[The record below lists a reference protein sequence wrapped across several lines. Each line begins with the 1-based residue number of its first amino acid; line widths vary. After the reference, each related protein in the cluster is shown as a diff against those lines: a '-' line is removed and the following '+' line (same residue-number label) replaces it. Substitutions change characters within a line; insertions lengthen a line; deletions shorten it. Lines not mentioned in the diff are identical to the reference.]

1 MYRCEAVSAEA
12 FVQQLACNLVNHG
25 YWFYTVGHVPP
36 GKDPRAVDR
45 KLIDGYGLEISKWQR
60 ARLKAKGHAKLSY
73 LRHERFFV
81 LLATAGEHIFYQRE
95 GRVLDVRRQPIV
107 FDGYSIGCSK
117 GSDGRYHASVK
128 IHADTFNER
137 RAYLL
142 GLAPHRSA
150 DTLVRAFQSVQFTP
164 YARVRRQ
171 LLRLLREVNDARR
184 AAGFVPVPISALQ
197 LRRVPVKVF
206 ADEAAT
212 TSSSTT
218 NIASARSV
226 VAVNAAV
233 FQSKVI

>member
-1 MYRCEAVSAEA
+1 MYRCEALSAEA

-25 YWFYTVGHVPP
+25 YWFYTVGLVPP
-36 GKDPRAVDR
+36 GKDLQAVDR
-45 KLIDGYGLEISKWQR
+45 KLIEGYGLELSKWQR
-60 ARLKAKGHAKLSY
+60 ARRKANGHAKLSY

-81 LLATAGEHIFYQRE
+81 LLATAGEHIFYRRE
-95 GRVLDVRRQPIV
+95 GRVRDIRREPIV

-142 GLAPHRSA
+142 GLALHRSA
-150 DTLVRAFQSVQFTP
+150 DNLARELESVRFTP

-171 LLRLLREVNDARR
+171 LLRLLREVNDTRR
-184 AAGFVPVPISALQ
+184 EAGFAAVSMSALR

-206 ADEAAT
+206 DDLNT
-212 TSSSTT
+212 QSK
-218 NIASARSV
+218 
-226 VAVNAAV
+226 VNAA
-233 FQSKVI
+233 